1 VTGPLNEIAEIAKQ
15 EKIRPPAIIVVG
27 DVVRLREELN
37 WFEAKPLFGKRIVV
51 TRAREQAS
59 EFLAALS
66 ELGARCLEFPTIE
79 VIPPA
84 SSEGLDKGIREVEG
98 YHWLV
103 FTSVNGVK
111 YFFHRLESLGGD
123 VRDLKGVK
131 IAAIGPKTAEAV
143 TARGIRTDLI
153 PDEYRAEAVVEAFRM
168 EDLRGKKIL
177 LPRARE
183 AREVLPQELEKLGA
197 LVDVVEAYRTIKP
210 EGDKKDIRGMLER
223 GDIHMVT
230 FTSSSTVNNFLD
242 MFQGDPVL
250 EWMDKTAVAC
260 IGPVTAKRAEEKGLK
275 VTLVAKEYTLPSL
288 TQAIVDYFAPTN

>member
-1 VTGPLNEIAEIAKQ
+1 V
-15 EKIRPPAIIVVG
+15 
-27 DVVRLREELN
+27 
-37 WFEAKPLFGKRIVV
+37 EA
-51 TRAREQAS
+51 
-59 EFLAALS
+59 
-66 ELGARCLEFPTIE
+66 
-79 VIPPA
+79 
-84 SSEGLDKGIREVEG
+84 

-111 YFFHRLESLGGD
+111 YFFHRLETLGGD

-143 TARGIRTDLI
+143 AAKGIRTGLV
-153 PDEYRAEAVVEAFRM
+153 PEEYRAEAVVEAFKK
-168 EDLRGKKIL
+168 ENLQGKRIL

-197 LVDVVEAYRTIKP
+197 LVDVVEAYRTVRP
-210 EGDKKDIRGMLER
+210 EGDKEGIREMLQR

-242 MFQGDPVL
+242 MFQGEPVL
-250 EWMDKTAVAC
+250 EWMDKVAVAC

-275 VTLVAKEYTLPSL
+275 VTLVAPEYTIPSL
-288 TQAIVDYFAPTN
+288 TKAIVEYFSSTA